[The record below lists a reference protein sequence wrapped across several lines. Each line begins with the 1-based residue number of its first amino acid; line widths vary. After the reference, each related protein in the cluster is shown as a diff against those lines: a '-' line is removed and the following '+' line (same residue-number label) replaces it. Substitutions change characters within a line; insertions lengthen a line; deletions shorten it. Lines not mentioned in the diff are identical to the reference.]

1 MDKIRFYHPMEVRYA
16 DIDAQGH
23 LNNAKYLTYFE
34 QARILYLEQ
43 LGLLSKGQS
52 FMDIGFIIADI
63 HIKYLA
69 PVFLGA
75 SIRVGVRTEAIG
87 NKSITVRQTIED
99 AESAKLYADGTVVL
113 VAYDYH
119 THQATPVPDN
129 WRQKFTD
136 YEGTKEDSASED

>member
-1 MDKIRFYHPMEVRYA
+1 MDEIRFYHPMEVRYA

-34 QARILYLEQ
+34 QARILYFEQ

-52 FMDIGFIIADI
+52 FMDIGMIIADI

-75 SIRVGVRTEAIG
+75 SIRVGVRTKAIG
-87 NKSITVRQTIED
+87 NKSFTVRETVTD
-99 AESAKLYADGTVVL
+99 ADSGKLYADGTVIL

-119 THQATPVPDN
+119 KHQTTPVPEN
-129 WRQKFTD
+129 WRQKLLD
-136 YEGTKEDSASED
+136 YEGIQEHGASKD